1 MVQVT
6 AGVLFELMR
15 FCVVIRNYIFE
26 TFYIELRGIIQNN
39 KNIEYFAQS
48 SKFQH
53 LRITFLR
60 KCKTI
65 FAWFIVGL
73 YRREKMYKY
82 CETDAKN
89 VVGLHHLK
97 LAKNPL

>member
-26 TFYIELRGIIQNN
+26 TFYIALRGIIQNN

-53 LRITFLR
+53 LRITFFCGNAKLFLPGLSWDYIDGK
-60 KCKTI
+60 KCTNIAKQMQ
-65 FAWFIVGL
+65 
-73 YRREKMYKY
+73 KM
-82 CETDAKN
+82 
-89 VVGLHHLK
+89 L
-97 LAKNPL
+97 

>member
-53 LRITFLR
+53 LRITFFAEMQNYFCLVYR
-60 KCKTI
+60 GTI
-65 FAWFIVGL
+65 
-73 YRREKMYKY
+73 
-82 CETDAKN
+82 
-89 VVGLHHLK
+89 
-97 LAKNPL
+97 